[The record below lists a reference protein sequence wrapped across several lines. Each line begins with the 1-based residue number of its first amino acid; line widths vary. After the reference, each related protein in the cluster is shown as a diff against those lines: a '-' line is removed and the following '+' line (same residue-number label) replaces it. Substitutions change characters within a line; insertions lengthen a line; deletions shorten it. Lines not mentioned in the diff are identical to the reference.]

1 MPDGKFAE
9 LVALVAR
16 LRSPDGCPWD
26 REQNFDTLKPMLLE
40 EAYEALEAL
49 DSGIRSEFCAEL
61 GDLLFQ
67 VVFHAQLAGEEGS
80 FNIED
85 VIQKILSKMI
95 RRHPHVFGDF
105 QASSADE
112 VLTNWERIKQDELK
126 EKGEKEAGDSILK
139 NLPQMPALLRAHKIS
154 SKVARVGFDWSTLD
168 EVFLKL
174 HEEIDELKDALQ
186 TKDGQAPE
194 AHMAVEQ
201 EIGDLL
207 FVVVNIARFLKID
220 PETALRKT
228 NEKFVKRFQ
237 YIEESLRR
245 AGKDIYA
252 SNLEEME
259 RLWQEAKKIQ
269 TNRARN

>member
-1 MPDGKFAE
+1 MSDGKFYE

-16 LRSPDGCPWD
+16 LRGPGGCPWD
-26 REQNFDTLKPMLLE
+26 LEQNFDTLKPMLLE
-40 EAYEALEAL
+40 EAYEVLEAL

-67 VVFHAQLAGEEGS
+67 VIFHAQLAGEEGS

-95 RRHPHVFGDF
+95 RRHPHVFGDI

-112 VLTNWERIKQDELK
+112 VLTNWERIKQNERK
-126 EKGEKEAGDSILK
+126 EKGEMEAEASILK

-168 EVFLKL
+168 EVFFKL

-186 TKDGQAPE
+186 TKDGQSPE
-194 AHMAVEQ
+194 AQSAVEQ

-228 NEKFVKRFQ
+228 NQKFVKRFQ

-245 AGKDIYA
+245 DGKDIHA

-259 RLWQEAKKIQ
+259 RLWQEAKKN
-269 TNRARN
+269 TE